1 MHSCHHH
8 LPPTDVTTT
17 AGPLLLLR
25 PLPCCDSN
33 CTTAYHYHPSPL
45 SLARVGGVSCVACSA
60 IDNLMHRK
68 SITLRPGD
76 YVFLP
81 SRVPWQLVVGK
92 NVKVFRP
99 QNCLANSKQTH
110 SAVTFSNITLIIVFL
125 SYQAMR
131 AISAGH
137 YPQLVDACVVQFV
150 FSSGVDLGELLPRRR
165 RVGSPSFPGRLP
177 EQKRSG
183 TTQEASGNE

>member
-1 MHSCHHH
+1 MTPTIATSATPLPPAPTTCYCSMHSCHHH
-8 LPPTDVTTT
+8 LPPNDVTTT

-33 CTTAYHYHPSPL
+33 CTAAYHYHPSPL

-60 IDNLMHRK
+60 TKNLMHRK
-68 SITLRPGD
+68 SITLRAGD
-76 YVFLP
+76 YVSLP

-110 SAVTFSNITLIIVFL
+110 SAVTFSNLTLIIVFL
-125 SYQAMR
+125 SYQAMQGYLTHPYKR
-131 AISAGH
+131 
-137 YPQLVDACVVQFV
+137 DAK
-150 FSSGVDLGELLPRRR
+150 P
-165 RVGSPSFPGRLP
+165 
-177 EQKRSG
+177 
-183 TTQEASGNE
+183 